1 LRWRKTAARYS
12 QIGDVCMAAGVFIS
26 FRPEDSAWAARI
38 RDRLQGSVG
47 RDDLGRGADF
57 AKALKTGAAE
67 IEALV
72 LIIGRSWL
80 AGMLDDPSDPVRV
93 EIEAALSRKI
103 NVMPVL
109 VDGASIPAAGA
120 LPESLKVLA
129 HLRTIELSS
138 GRFDSEMER
147 LEETLHD
154 RPINFSGG
162 PSIELPFPDLSDLG
176 LTGLKGIAA
185 PFEEGTAS
193 RRADRGTSA
202 RKGAKA
208 SARKRVA
215 KTAAPKRAPKKAPK
229 KTAAK
234 KTKVKKA
241 ATKKPAAKKV
251 ARSRP
256 ADRDV
261 ASGQP
266 RVGVNQDLSVDAM
279 NDFVSARRAEAPL
292 HKDHPIAWALATGDR
307 CRTLRRGPDL
317 MAPPG
322 PRGPQQRQ
330 QQERRTRHRLA
341 ESLKLRPKSPR
352 LLHPPA
358 PSRRLSNAPSSVP
371 PRHRPARRSSSR
383 CSCIWRTRP
392 NARVSS
398 RPPWTHRR
406 N

>member
-1 LRWRKTAARYS
+1 
-12 QIGDVCMAAGVFIS
+12 MAAGVFIS

-67 IEALV
+67 TEALV

-80 AGMLDDPSDPVRV
+80 AGMLDDPSDPVRI
-93 EIEAALSRKI
+93 EIEAALNRKI
-103 NVMPVL
+103 NVIPVL
-109 VDGASIPAAGA
+109 VDGASMPAAGA

-129 HLRTIELSS
+129 HLRAIELSS

-147 LEETLHD
+147 PEETLHD

-162 PSIELPFPDLSDLG
+162 QSIELPFPDLSDLG

-193 RRADRGTSA
+193 RRAGKGTSA
-202 RKGAKA
+202 RKGAAK
-208 SARKRVA
+208 SPARKRVA
-215 KTAAPKRAPKKAPK
+215 KTAAPKRAPKKA
-229 KTAAK
+229 AAK
-234 KTKVKKA
+234 KSEVKKA

-251 ARSRP
+251 ARSRH

-261 ASGQP
+261 ASGRP
-266 RVGVNQDLSVDAM
+266 RVAVNQDLSVDAM
-279 NDFVSARRAEAPL
+279 NDFASARRAEVPP
-292 HKDHPIAWALATGDR
+292 HKDHLQALGAGDGR
-307 CRTLRRGPDL
+307 PLQNPLARPGLKGSSRTEGTSAKKAARKA
-317 MAPPG
+317 APSP
-322 PRGPQQRQ
+322 PRGKPKV
-330 QQERRTRHRLA
+330 EAKISPASPPASAIEEIIECSVFGPPRRRLA
-341 ESLKLRPKSPR
+341 
-352 LLHPPA
+352 
-358 PSRRLSNAPSSVP
+358 RRF
-371 PRHRPARRSSSR
+371 SSR
-383 CSCIWRTRP
+383 CSCIWQTKP

>member
-1 LRWRKTAARYS
+1 
-12 QIGDVCMAAGVFIS
+12 MAAGVFIS

-67 IEALV
+67 TEALV

-80 AGMLDDPSDPVRV
+80 AGMLDDPSDPVRI
-93 EIEAALSRKI
+93 EIEAALNRKI
-103 NVMPVL
+103 NVIPVL
-109 VDGASIPAAGA
+109 VDGASMPAAGA

-129 HLRTIELSS
+129 HLRAIELSS

-162 PSIELPFPDLSDLG
+162 QSIELPFPDLSDLG

-193 RRADRGTSA
+193 RRAGKGTSA
-202 RKGAKA
+202 RKGAAK
-208 SARKRVA
+208 SPARKRVA
-215 KTAAPKRAPKKAPK
+215 KTAAPKRAPKKA
-229 KTAAK
+229 AAK
-234 KTKVKKA
+234 KSEVKKA

-251 ARSRP
+251 ARSRH

-261 ASGQP
+261 ASGRP
-266 RVGVNQDLSVDAM
+266 RVAVNQDLSVDAM
-279 NDFVSARRAEAPL
+279 NDFASARRAEVPP
-292 HKDHPIAWALATGDR
+292 HKDHLQALGAGDGR
-307 CRTLRRGPDL
+307 PLQNPLARPGLKGSSRTEGTSAKKAARKA
-317 MAPPG
+317 APSP
-322 PRGPQQRQ
+322 PRG
-330 QQERRTRHRLA
+330 
-341 ESLKLRPKSPR
+341 KPKVEAKISR

-358 PSRRLSNAPSSVP
+358 PSRRLSNTPSSVP
-371 PRHRPARRSSSR
+371 LGAAWQDDSHPGVLASVKPS
-383 CSCIWRTRP
+383 RTREFP
-392 NARVSS
+392 RDHHGRIGETERHKVPRLA
-398 RPPWTHRR
+398 H
-406 N
+406 